1 MIKCSLW
8 CISFVFLFEYLKKG
22 LNLVFVD
29 GNGLD
34 GRITRPNCLQP
45 TRDDKMAPNLDK
57 VVDLPCRWLNSY
69 DLLET
74 KLKLV

>member
-1 MIKCSLW
+1 MIKCILNAA
-8 CISFVFLFEYLKKG
+8 FRVFHLYFYFNTLNKG
-22 LNLVFVD
+22 LNVLFVD

-57 VVDLPCRWLNSY
+57 VEV
-69 DLLET
+69 
-74 KLKLV
+74 

>member
-1 MIKCSLW
+1 ML
-8 CISFVFLFEYLKKG
+8 
-22 LNLVFVD
+22 FVD

-57 VVDLPCRWLNSY
+57 VEVLPCRWLNS
-69 DLLET
+69 
-74 KLKLV
+74 

>member
-1 MIKCSLW
+1 MLH
-8 CISFVFLFEYLKKG
+8 FAYHLYFYFNTLNKG
-22 LNLVFVD
+22 LNVLFVD

-57 VVDLPCRWLNSY
+57 VEVLPCRWLYS
-69 DLLET
+69 
-74 KLKLV
+74 